1 MIEFEG
7 KAAAIQNW
15 RQLVFVLET
24 LLSEHGNLTETSRI
38 IARLRFQLGEESNA
52 LFLPFV
58 GIDSETDRFPL
69 GHVRER
75 WNAESLASIDRQRM
89 DVEAF
94 YLSSA
99 LEAAKA
105 LLSYARANAL

>member
-1 MIEFEG
+1 MMELG
-7 KAAAIQNW
+7 RKAA
-15 RQLVFVLET
+15 
-24 LLSEHGNLTETSRI
+24 GTETSRT
-38 IARLRFQLGEESNA
+38 IAALRFKLGEEANG

-69 GHVRER
+69 GHVRDH
-75 WNAESLASIDRQRM
+75 WNAESLASIDRQRIE
-89 DVEAF
+89 VEAV

-99 LEAAKA
+99 LDAAKA